1 MIRSYLE
8 KRNREILRDLKSLI
22 EQIIGAQAPDELLIY
37 KNKVLER
44 CKSLSKDIELNLKY
58 LAIDEDSILEDL
70 LSKTQQATQE
80 TRLMSS
86 MWIVPVL
93 RARTSD
99 RLCLSTIQWLHQ
111 SHSETTTYPPAF
123 INGNCA
129 IRPFLHIAPIYLFP
143 SVEQISLLYQPL
155 LFHEFGHLL
164 YSIHKPE
171 MDDLVRELQ
180 YEVDELLMP
189 VSQRN
194 DRYSE
199 NMNAQRQ
206 DIAYTWYSWAQEL
219 FCDAVGFEIGGPS
232 FLHAF
237 SNFLNTRDM
246 GNYYRD
252 PRGLQYSSHPVTW
265 LRIHFLSRRA
275 SEAGFYDLATEIE
288 NEWDE
293 VAQLMG
299 IIEDYHGYYDESVD
313 HVVLKTI
320 QDMLIE
326 ASPRHFEET
335 EVVEDG
341 SLDESSS
348 LVRLFNSAWEIYLN
362 DFEKYSSWEQNQIE
376 TYLKRIPARSKQ

>member
-1 MIRSYLE
+1 VTRSYLE
-8 KRNREILRDLKSLI
+8 KRNREILRDLRTQI
-22 EQIIGAQAPDELLIY
+22 EEIMAAQMPDELLIY

-44 CKSLSKDIELNLKY
+44 CKSLCKDVELNLKF
-58 LAIDEDSILEDL
+58 LAIDEDSILDDL
-70 LSKTQQATQE
+70 LSKTQQASQE

-86 MWIVPVL
+86 MWIVPLL
-93 RARTSD
+93 RARNSD

-111 SHSETTTYPPAF
+111 NHPETSDYPAAF
-123 INGNCA
+123 ISGNCA

-143 SVEQISLLYQPL
+143 SVEQMSLLYQPL

-164 YSIHKPE
+164 YAIHKPE

-199 NMNAQRQ
+199 NMTAQRQ
-206 DIAYTWYSWAQEL
+206 DIAYTWYAWAQEL
-219 FCDAVGFEIGGPS
+219 FCDAIGFEIGGPS

-275 SEAGFYDLATEIE
+275 REAGFSDLANAIE
-288 NEWDE
+288 KEWDD

-299 IIEDYHGYYDESVD
+299 IFEDYHGYYDDSVD
-313 HVVLKTI
+313 QVVLETVE
-320 QDMLIE
+320 DMVIE
-326 ASPRHFEET
+326 ASPRHFESE
-335 EVVEDG
+335 EVVNTDHRDPI
-341 SLDESSS
+341 SLIG
-348 LVRLFNSAWEIYLN
+348 LLNLAWEVYLN
-362 DFEKYSSWEQNQIE
+362 DFENYSHWEQNQIDV
-376 TYLKRIPARSKQ
+376 YLENLAAGN

>member
-8 KRNREILRDLKSLI
+8 KRNREILRDLQMQI
-22 EQIIGAQAPDELLIY
+22 EQIVATQTPIELFIY

-44 CKSLSKDIELNLKY
+44 CKSLCRDVELNLKY
-58 LAIDEDSILEDL
+58 LAIGEDSILEDL
-70 LSKTQQATQE
+70 LSKTQLASQE
-80 TRLMSS
+80 TRLMSA

-111 SHSETTTYPPAF
+111 NHPEASGYPAAF
-123 INGNCA
+123 ISGNCA
-129 IRPFLHIAPIYLFP
+129 IRPFLHIAPLYLFP
-143 SVEQISLLYQPL
+143 SVEQMSLLYQPL

-164 YSIHKPE
+164 YAIHKRE
-171 MDDLVRELQ
+171 MDDLVLELQ

-199 NMNAQRQ
+199 NMTAQRQ
-206 DIAYTWYSWAQEL
+206 DIAYTWYAWAQEL
-219 FCDAVGFEIGGPS
+219 FCDAIGFEIGGPS

-275 SEAGFYDLATEIE
+275 REAGFNDLANVIE
-288 NEWDE
+288 KEWDD

-299 IIEDYHGYYDESVD
+299 IVEDYHGYYDESVD
-313 HVVLKTI
+313 QVVLETVE
-320 QDMLIE
+320 DMVIE
-326 ASPRHFEET
+326 ASPRHFEAE
-335 EVVEDG
+335 EVMNNIRQRPI
-341 SLDESSS
+341 SLIG
-348 LVRLFNSAWEIYLN
+348 LFNSAWVVYLN
-362 DFEKYSSWEQNQIE
+362 DFEHYSQWEQNQIE
-376 TYLKRIPARSKQ
+376 GYLKSLAARNQP

>member
-8 KRNREILRDLKSLI
+8 KRNREILRDLQMQI
-22 EQIIGAQAPDELLIY
+22 EELGATQVPSELLIY

-44 CKSLSKDIELNLKY
+44 CKSLCRDVELNLKY
-58 LAIDEDSILEDL
+58 LAIGEDSILEDL
-70 LSKTQQATQE
+70 LSKTQQASQE
-80 TRLMSS
+80 TRLMSA

-111 SHSETTTYPPAF
+111 NHPQASGYPAAF
-123 INGNCA
+123 ISGNCA

-164 YSIHKPE
+164 YAIHKPE

-199 NMNAQRQ
+199 NMTAQRQ
-206 DIAYTWYSWAQEL
+206 DIAYTWYAWAQEL
-219 FCDAVGFEIGGPS
+219 FCDAIGFEIGGPS

-275 SEAGFYDLATEIE
+275 REAGFDDLANVIE
-288 NEWDE
+288 KEWDD

-299 IIEDYHGYYDESVD
+299 IVEDYHGYYDESVD
-313 HVVLKTI
+313 HVVLETVE
-320 QDMLIE
+320 DMVIE
-326 ASPRHFEET
+326 ASPHHFEAE
-335 EVVEDG
+335 EVLNNNQQPPI
-341 SLDESSS
+341 SLIG
-348 LVRLFNSAWEIYLN
+348 LLNSAWKVYLN
-362 DFEKYSSWEQNQIE
+362 DFEHYSQWEQVQIE
-376 TYLKRIPARSKQ
+376 GYLKSLAARNQP